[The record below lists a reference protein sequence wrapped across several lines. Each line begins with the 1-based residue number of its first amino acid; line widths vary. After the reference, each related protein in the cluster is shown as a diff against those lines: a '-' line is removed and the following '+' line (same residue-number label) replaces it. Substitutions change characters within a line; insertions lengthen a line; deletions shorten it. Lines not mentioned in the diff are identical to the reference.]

1 MYLPTTLKGTL
12 LLWILALP
20 SGAEPGRDPEEED
33 RDVAQPDG
41 MGPSARPDGPGSA
54 PRRSG
59 RRRRPPKWFY

>member
-1 MYLPTTLKGTL
+1 MYLPTTLKGNSAAVDPG
-12 LLWILALP
+12 IP

-33 RDVAQPDG
+33 RDTAQPDG
-41 MGPSARPDGPGSA
+41 MGSSTRPDGPGSA